1 MGHVPTARRPSG
13 LQAALAVQS
22 ECATLL
28 TVRQPRREQQ
38 ASPAQLCQRQT
49 PPMPG
54 VVRLLKTESTQAPE
68 TKRSPP
74 RPGLHSPRP
83 GASLK
88 AAPPPPTEKTHWLRK
103 GRLNSVKDNGPDRSP
118 RQLPT
123 REALCTATQSVRS
136 PQPCMAGCPG
146 GCTPHCPPPTCR
158 ATEGSQHRA
167 PSNAWGCWPSPA
179 AHSPL
184 QLKSRCFCTRETETF
199 DKQF

>member
-88 AAPPPPTEKTHWLRK
+88 AAPPPRLKRPTGS
-103 GRLNSVKDNGPDRSP
+103 GRGDSIRLKITGRIGPPGSSPHVKPYALPHRVCAAHSRAWPGAPGAAHPTAPQQRAEPP
-118 RQLPT
+118 RAHGTALPPMPGGVGRPQLPT
-123 REALCTATQSVRS
+123 ARS
-136 PQPCMAGCPG
+136 
-146 GCTPHCPPPTCR
+146 
-158 ATEGSQHRA
+158 
-167 PSNAWGCWPSPA
+167 N
-179 AHSPL
+179 
-184 QLKSRCFCTRETETF
+184 
-199 DKQF
+199 